1 MATANAATAAHR
13 QGPDSL
19 LSPGAS
25 ARRNHTKNGTSTM
38 RSMVRMLGRFQIPE
52 LLEPAAVASVL
63 VTFLGYRLPG
73 PRFRA
78 TGSVL
83 PPREGPGVFGAVT
96 VVARA
101 VGAVGAVV
109 VLNVLRAVVQ

>member
-38 RSMVRMLGRFQIPE
+38 RSIVRMLGRFQIPE

-63 VTFLGYRLPG
+63 VTFLGYRLPAPASGLPVQCYRPVRDQASSEPSPSSPG
-73 PRFRA
+73 PSA
-78 TGSVL
+78 PS
-83 PPREGPGVFGAVT
+83 
-96 VVARA
+96 
-101 VGAVGAVV
+101 
-109 VLNVLRAVVQ
+109 